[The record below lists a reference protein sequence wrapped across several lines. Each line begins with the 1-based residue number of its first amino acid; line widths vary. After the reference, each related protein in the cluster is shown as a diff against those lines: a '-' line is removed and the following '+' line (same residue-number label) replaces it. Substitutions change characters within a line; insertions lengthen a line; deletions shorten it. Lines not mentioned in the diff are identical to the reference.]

1 MNDIN
6 NLILD
11 KNIKISFPLLIK
23 LNPLH
28 SKVTAS
34 VTMLTS
40 LFMND

>member
-1 MNDIN
+1 MNDN
-6 NLILD
+6 NLILEH
-11 KNIKISFPLLIK
+11 IKISFPLLIK